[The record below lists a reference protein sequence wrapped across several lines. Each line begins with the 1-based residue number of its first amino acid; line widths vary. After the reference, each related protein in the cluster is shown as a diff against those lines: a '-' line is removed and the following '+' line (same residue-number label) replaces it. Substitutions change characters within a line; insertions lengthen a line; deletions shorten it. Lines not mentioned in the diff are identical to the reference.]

1 MVSFGILNLAHR
13 KSHELPE
20 PLKPGKFY
28 DVSVPL
34 KSIAQTIPKGHRL
47 RLAISSTYWPMAWP
61 SPEDVT
67 LTVDAAK
74 SRLDLPILSSL
85 AGLGGVK
92 FGPPNFAP
100 ESATTDFEPESETRR
115 ILQEIESETTSFLI
129 KSDDGR
135 YVINDIGTEQTSTR
149 TKTYRIQRN
158 DPTSCFCSVLCTQT
172 YKRGDWDVGF
182 DSEVAVTCDATH
194 FHVIGW
200 VKAYDHDQI
209 FATRAYKEKI
219 KRDCM

>member
-1 MVSFGILNLAHR
+1 V
-13 KSHELPE
+13 
-20 PLKPGKFY
+20 
-28 DVSVPL
+28 
-34 KSIAQTIPKGHRL
+34 AQTIPKGHRL
-47 RLAISSTYWPMAWP
+47 RLAISSTYWPMVWP

-74 SRLDLPILSSL
+74 SRLDLPVLPSL
-85 AGLGGVK
+85 AGLGGVR
-92 FGPPNFAP
+92 FGPPEFAP
-100 ESATTDFEPESETRR
+100 ESVTTDFEPEVETRR
-115 ILQEIESETTSFLI
+115 IQHEIESETTSFLI

-172 YKRGDWDVGF
+172 YKRGEWDARV

-194 FHVIGW
+194 FHVTGW
-200 VKAYDHDQI
+200 IKAYDHGKI
-209 FATRAYKEKI
+209 FASRDYKEKI